1 MLLPHAKEREYRFK
15 LALRMGLPIF
25 ALIIAFVSDTL
36 INSYETLQPT
46 FYFESILL
54 LAFSIYF
61 IFYLI
66 YNGFDVKITDEVS
79 KTFTREYLYNYLE
92 NELKNNK
99 DYSLILIEID
109 NLNDINTT
117 YGIKNGDKVLRK
129 VASWIGKYLEEKD
142 IKNFPM
148 GHIKGGDFILG
159 LKGDKNRY
167 KTTLELMSLKTE
179 DFKVDDIEVQISF
192 SITDTNF
199 SKDLDYM
206 IEHLFELQENITLN
220 TKDELLDP
228 TELDLSV
235 IDAIK
240 NRNFIIN
247 TQNIFENDK
256 SVMVECFI
264 RLKSSDGKILFP
276 KSYMKVINRLGLMME
291 FDLMIIEKSIKTFKD
306 RSEVFA
312 ISISPTSLRNPHFF
326 LKLKELLLNN
336 TSIKNRMMFILSE
349 TEYYSQINRYNDT
362 LKSLRDMGVLI
373 AIDRVGGIHTSF
385 LYLRDLDVDVVRF
398 DSYYAKNIK
407 NKEIVDGFNFM
418 AHKKGVKTWLKNIED
433 EDLKNF
439 AQEIGI
445 DYLQGKYFAPLKTD
459 LKEKI

>member
-109 NLNDINTT
+109 NLNDINIT

-167 KTTLELMSLKTE
+167 KTTLELMSLKAE

-336 TSIKNRMMFILSE
+336 TSIKNRMIFILSE